1 MNFNIILAVL
11 VFYPML
17 GGLAVWLLRPRL
29 SSSAVSAFTAV
40 TEFLL
45 MLGLFIASV
54 QTGGAGEETAAA
66 VQTAAGSGVLSIF
79 GADTVLSLTIPG
91 VCGMGLHFTLDGF
104 RLLYGMI
111 ACFMWMMTA
120 LLCPEYFGGHGSRS
134 ANPSSMHS
142 GVKHGNTGTMEEEP
156 SPAPAKREAF
166 SASQVRSAADAK
178 RGGTSNDRFYVF
190 FLLTLG
196 ATMGVFLS
204 ADLYTTFIFF
214 EMMSFTSYVWVAH
227 EENNAALRAADTYL
241 TVAVL
246 GGLVMLMGI
255 FGVWHE
261 LGTLTISELPAAA
274 AAYDNKPLLYA
285 LGGCM
290 LFGFGAKA
298 GAFPLHI
305 WLPKAHPVAPAPASA
320 LLSGILTK
328 TGIFG
333 VLAVTTGLFL
343 YDKNWG
349 LLILAIGAA
358 TMFGGALLAVFS
370 INLKRTLACSSMSQI
385 GFILIG
391 VGMQCMLGEE
401 NALAV
406 HGTLLHMMNHSMIK
420 LVLFMAAGVIYMN
433 AHALDLNVIRGYGRK
448 KPLLKV
454 IFLIGALAIG
464 GIPLF
469 GGYISKT
476 LLHESILEYGGGF
489 LFRAL
494 EYLFLFSGGLTV
506 AYMTK
511 LFVAIFVEKNTDADL
526 QKTYDNQKKYMN
538 PASTFALTG
547 SALVLLIWGLFPHG
561 IMDRAAKLGQ
571 TFMGLEEFGETVSY
585 FSLKNLSGAA
595 ISIGIGA
602 VVYVFV
608 IRKLLMR
615 SESRAMQNCPMG
627 NGAACVLDSLGESG
641 QYINAWPSWLDIEE
655 RICRPLLMKLLP
667 FVFGAGCR
675 VLDLL
680 TDTLVRI
687 LIPVGHVI
695 ARLFD
700 SLADFS
706 VVGLRK
712 TIYKDSPVPQDRT
725 RGTWLTD
732 AAGKV
737 LNAVQKLA
745 NRTWRRSNPG
755 TVDYQR
761 ELALRHD
768 VRRESSTLIG
778 HSLSYG
784 LLLVIIGFTL
794 TLVYIL
800 WW

>member
-17 GGLAVWLLRPRL
+17 GGLAVWLLRLRL
-29 SSSAVSAFTAV
+29 SSAAVSAFTAV

-54 QTGGAGEETAAA
+54 QTAGAETAAA
-66 VQTAAGSGVLSIF
+66 VETAAGSGILSIF
-79 GADTVLSLTIPG
+79 GSDTVLTLTIPG
-91 VCGMGLHFTLDGF
+91 ICAMGLHFTLDGF

-120 LLCPEYFGGHGSRS
+120 LLCPEYFGGHESQAAS
-134 ANPSSMHS
+134 AAPAGAQHNQ
-142 GVKHGNTGTMEEEP
+142 VRTAEEEP
-156 SPAPAKREAF
+156 S
-166 SASQVRSAADAK
+166 S
-178 RGGTSNDRFYVF
+178 DRFYVF

-261 LGTLTISELPAAA
+261 LGTITISELPAAA

-526 QKTYDNQKKYMN
+526 QKAYDDQKKYMN
-538 PASTFALTG
+538 PASTFALAG

-561 IMDRAAKLGQ
+561 IMNRAAKLGQ

-615 SESRAMQNCPMG
+615 SKI
-627 NGAACVLDSLGESG
+627 
-641 QYINAWPSWLDIEE
+641 YINAWPSWLDLEE
-655 RICRPLLMKLLP
+655 RIYRPLLMKLLP

-675 VLDLL
+675 VLDIL

-695 ARLFD
+695 ARLCD

-732 AAGKV
+732 AAGSL
-737 LNAVQKLA
+737 LNAVQRLA
-745 NRTWRRSNPG
+745 NRTWRRGNPG

-778 HSLSYG
+778 RSLSYG

>member
-1 MNFNIILAVL
+1 MNIPVILAIL

-29 SSSAVSAFTAV
+29 SSAAVSAFTAV

-54 QTGGAGEETAAA
+54 RTGGAGARTAA
-66 VQTAAGSGVLSIF
+66 VVETAAGSGVLSVF
-79 GADTVLSLTIPG
+79 GSDTVLSLTIPG
-91 VCGMGLHFTLDGF
+91 VCGMGLHFTMDGF
-104 RLLYGMI
+104 RLLYGLI

-120 LLCPEYFGGHGSRS
+120 LLCPEYFHGHESRNARVSSVCGGAKQNHTE
-134 ANPSSMHS
+134 PC
-142 GVKHGNTGTMEEEP
+142 EEEP
-156 SPAPAKREAF
+156 VP
-166 SASQVRSAADAK
+166 
-178 RGGTSNDRFYVF
+178 DRFYVF

-204 ADLYTTFIFF
+204 ADLYTTFVFF

-274 AAYDNKPLLYA
+274 AAYENRPLLYA

-333 VLAVTTGLFL
+333 VLAVTAGLFL
-343 YDKNWG
+343 YDQNWG

-433 AHALDLNVIRGYGRK
+433 TQALDLNEIRGYGRK
-448 KPLLKV
+448 KPLLKG
-454 IFLIGALAIG
+454 IFLVGALAIG

-511 LFVAIFVEKNTDADL
+511 LFVAIFVEKNTDEAL
-526 QKTYDNQKKYMN
+526 QKTYDDQKKYMN

-547 SALVLLIWGLFPHG
+547 SALVLLIWGLFPHS

-571 TFMGLEEFGETVSY
+571 TFMGLGEFGETVSY

-602 VVYVFV
+602 AVYVFV

-615 SESRAMQNCPMG
+615 KESRVMQNCPLG
-627 NGAACVLDSLGESG
+627 NDAAYVPDSLGESG
-641 QYINAWPSWLDIEE
+641 QYINAWPSWLDLEE
-655 RICRPLLMKLLP
+655 RIYRPLLMKVLP
-667 FVFGAGCR
+667 FLFGAACR
-675 VLDLL
+675 VLDVL

-695 ARLFD
+695 ARLCD

-706 VVGLRK
+706 VVGLRR
-712 TIYKDSPVPQDRT
+712 TIYKDSPVPQERT

-732 AAGKV
+732 AVGSL
-737 LNAVQKLA
+737 LNAVQRLA

-768 VRRESSTLIG
+768 VRRESNTLIG
-778 HSLSYG
+778 RSLSYG

>member
-1 MNFNIILAVL
+1 MANVILAVP
-11 VFYPML
+11 VFYPII
-17 GGLAVWLLRPRL
+17 GGIAAWALRGWRSEENDGRPRVL
-29 SSSAVSAFTAV
+29 PKGSALAADFVAI

-45 MLGLFIASV
+45 MLALFIGFASK
-54 QTGGAGEETAAA
+54 AETASDA
-66 VQTAAGSGVLSIF
+66 L
-79 GADTVLSLTIPG
+79 LTLEIPG
-91 VCGMGLHFTLDGF
+91 ICGFGLHFTLDGF
-104 RLLYGMI
+104 RLLYGLI
-111 ACFMWMMTA
+111 AGLMWMMTA
-120 LLCPEYFGGHGSRS
+120 LLCPEYFSGHS
-134 ANPSSMHS
+134 HS
-142 GVKHGNTGTMEEEP
+142 GKKSGTPGEHDAPGSKNGDCVLEEESEP
-156 SPAPAKREAF
+156 SP
-166 SASQVRSAADAK
+166 
-178 RGGTSNDRFYVF
+178 DRFYVF

-204 ADLYTTFIFF
+204 EDLYTTFIFF

-241 TVAVL
+241 AVAVT

-261 LGTLTISELPAAA
+261 LGTLTISELSAAA
-274 AAYDNKPLLYA
+274 AAYDNKPILYA

-333 VLAVTTGLFL
+333 VLAVTCSLFL
-343 YDKNWG
+343 YDKQWG
-349 LLILAIGAA
+349 VLILAIGAA

-454 IFLIGALAIG
+454 IFLVGALAIG
-464 GIPLF
+464 GIPCF

-476 LLHESILEYGGGF
+476 LLHESILEYGGGWIF
-489 LFRAL
+489 QAL
-494 EYLFLFSGGLTV
+494 EYLFLLSGGMTV

-511 LFVAIFVEKNTDADL
+511 LFVSICVEKNADEGLQRKYDA
-526 QKTYDNQKKYMN
+526 QKTYMN
-538 PASTFALTG
+538 PASTFALAG
-547 SALVLLIWGLFPHG
+547 SALVLLIWGLFPHT
-561 IMDRAAKLGQ
+561 IMDRAARIGQ
-571 TFMGLEEFGETVSY
+571 AFMGLEEFGETVSY
-585 FSLKNLSGAA
+585 FSLKNLSGGL
-595 ISIGIGA
+595 ISIGIG
-602 VVYVFV
+602 VIVYLFV
-608 IRKLLMR
+608 IRKLLIK
-615 SESRAMQNCPMG
+615 
-627 NGAACVLDSLGESG
+627 DHT
-641 QYINAWPSWLDIEE
+641 YINAWPTWLDLEE
-655 RICRPLLMKLLP
+655 KLYRPLLLQVLP
-667 FVFGAGCR
+667 FVCGAVCH
-675 VLDLL
+675 VLDVM
-680 TDTLVRI
+680 TDTLTAI
-687 LIPVGHVI
+687 LIPVGHVL
-695 ARLFD
+695 ARLLD
-700 SLADFS
+700 SLTDLS

-712 TIYKDSPVPQDRT
+712 TVYKDSPKPHERAWGNVLT
-725 RGTWLTD
+725 AAIGT
-732 AAGKV
+732 V
-737 LNAVQKLA
+737 LNAVQALA
-745 NRTWRRSNPG
+745 NHTWRRKNPRA
-755 TVDYQR
+755 VDYRR
-761 ELALRHD
+761 EVALRYD
-768 VRRESSTLIG
+768 VWRESSTVISR
-778 HSLSYG
+778 SLSYG